1 MKLRVAAQDIL
12 SLLRVIIG
20 IYNTYRRI
28 HGTSKYLLITFVIGC
43 EETVNTNSSSLKVL
57 VAEISVRS
65 VKFLS
70 SWRRFTTC
78 NASSTG
84 IEVNNEMTS
93 QEIVVSSSDTFANNH
108 RSHSEISFSP

>member
-28 HGTSKYLLITFVIGC
+28 HGTSKYLLIIFVIVC
-43 EETVNTNSSSLKVL
+43 EETVNTKSSLKVL